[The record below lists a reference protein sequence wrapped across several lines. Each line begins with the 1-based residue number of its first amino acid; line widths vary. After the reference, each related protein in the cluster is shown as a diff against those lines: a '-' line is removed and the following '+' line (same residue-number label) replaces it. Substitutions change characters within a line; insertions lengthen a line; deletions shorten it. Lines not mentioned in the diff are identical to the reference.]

1 MHTEITNLPII
12 DAHHHFWDL
21 SLNKNPWLNP
31 SYQIPFRYGNY
42 ESICKDFLV
51 EDYKRVS
58 KKHNVVKTVHMET
71 EWDPKDPV
79 GETKWL
85 QKLFDQTGWPNA
97 LVGQAWFDREDIK
110 IVLEGHKQY
119 PLIRSVR
126 HKPKSSPS
134 PNTKNFN
141 SQGTLKDPI
150 FRKGYS
156 LLKKHKLHFDLQT
169 PWWHLNDATSLA
181 KDFPDT
187 VIILN
192 HGGLPS
198 DRTYKGLENWKANM
212 QEFAEQ
218 PNVAV
223 KISGICVPKEKWT
236 VELNRQVVLDI
247 IEIFGYERCMFA
259 SNFPV
264 DSILASFDEI
274 YDGFKKITNGMKK
287 NHINALFHDNA
298 VKYYNP
304 L

>member
-1 MHTEITNLPII
+1 MI
-12 DAHHHFWDL
+12 
-21 SLNKNPWLNP
+21 
-31 SYQIPFRYGNY
+31 
-42 ESICKDFLV
+42 
-51 EDYKRVS
+51 
-58 KKHNVVKTVHMET
+58 
-71 EWDPKDPV
+71 
-79 GETKWL
+79 
-85 QKLFDQTGWPNA
+85 
-97 LVGQAWFDREDIK
+97 EDIET
-110 IVLEGHKQY
+110 VLKGHKEY

-126 HKPKSSPS
+126 HKPKSSPN
-134 PNTKNFN
+134 PETKNFN
-141 SQGTLKDPI
+141 PQGTLKDPI

-156 LLKKHKLHFDLQT
+156 LLKKYKLHFDLQT
-169 PWWHLNDATSLA
+169 PWWHLNDAASLA

-187 VIILN
+187 IIILN

-212 QEFAEQ
+212 EELAEQ

-236 VELNRQVVLDI
+236 VQLNRQVVLDI

-298 VKYYNP
+298 IKYYNP